1 MSDGR
6 KRAKLSRSASREAP
20 SAKFPILRG
29 GAATRLARDS
39 ASRLDL
45 YHWLLTVPWIGFFG
59 LLATAYG
66 LFNVAFGLLY
76 FLQDGSIANAK
87 PHSFADAF
95 FFSVQTM
102 ATIGYGEMHPATLY
116 ANILVTIEVLL
127 GMTGLALATGL
138 IFARFS
144 RPTARVM
151 FSDVAVVNRYDG
163 VPTLMF
169 RAANRRRNR
178 ILEASVNLMLV
189 RNELTAEGQVMRR
202 FYDLAVARRH
212 NPTFVLTWTVM
223 HPIDET
229 SPLLGSDA
237 ASLRDQEAEIIASIS
252 GLDESF
258 AQTIYA
264 RKNYR
269 ADDIRWGWRLA
280 DIIGRAPDG
289 RLTVDYTRFHD
300 AETEPDA
307 SAQHQES

>member
-6 KRAKLSRSASREAP
+6 ESAKRPNSATREAL
-20 SAKFPILRG
+20 SVRFPVLRA
-29 GAATRLARDS
+29 GAAMRVARQRV
-39 ASRLDL
+39 ASRLDV
-45 YHWLLTVPWIGFFG
+45 YHWLLVMPWSAFFA
-59 LLATAYG
+59 LLAAAYG
-66 LFNVAFGLLY
+66 LFNVVFGLLY
-76 FLQDGSIANAK
+76 LLQDGSVANAK
-87 PHSFADAF
+87 PHSFTDSF

-102 ATIGYGEMHPATLY
+102 ATIGYGDMHPATLY

-169 RAANRRRNR
+169 RAANQRRNR
-178 ILEASVNLMLV
+178 ILEASANVMLV

-202 FYDLAVARRH
+202 FYDLAVIRRH

-223 HPIDET
+223 HAIDET
-229 SPLLGSDA
+229 SPLLGAND
-237 ASLRDQEAEIIASIS
+237 ASLRAQEAEIIASIS

-264 RKNYR
+264 RKSYR
-269 ADDIRWGWRLA
+269 AQDIRWGWRLA
-280 DIIGRAPDG
+280 DIIGRTPEG
-289 RLTVDYTRFHD
+289 HLTIDYARFHD
-300 AETEPDA
+300 ADEEPR
-307 SAQHQES
+307 S